1 MSEPKGSFRLLLVRH
16 GETDA
21 NREFRMQ
28 GVSDN
33 SLNEEG
39 RRQLACTADRL
50 AGEKIDAVWA
60 SDLARAIES
69 AEPIAARHG
78 LTVQTDPRL
87 REQDLGDW
95 EGDVWFD
102 LPKLYGQAALDSFM
116 GDMDYGPPGGES
128 KREVLSRVSPAI
140 LEIGA
145 RYEGGTVCIVA
156 HGGPVMMFIYQAMRI
171 PFGKENRFYAA
182 NGSLSELERMDGF
195 WRLVT
200 LNETHFLGVRPAADP
215 QAASCNSGSDPD

>member
-1 MSEPKGSFRLLLVRH
+1 MSGPAADFRLLLVRH

-28 GVSDN
+28 GVSDM

-39 RRQLACTADRL
+39 RRQLACTAERL
-50 AGEKIDAVWA
+50 SGEEIDAIYA
-60 SDLARAIES
+60 SDLTRAIES

-78 LTVQTDPRL
+78 LTVRTDPRL
-87 REQDLGDW
+87 REQNLGDW

-102 LPKLYGQAALDSFM
+102 LPEIYGQAALDSFM
-116 GDMDYGPPGGES
+116 GDMDYGPPGGET
-128 KREVLSRVSPAI
+128 KRSVLERFREAI

-145 RYEGGTVCIVA
+145 RHAGETVCVVT
-156 HGGPVMMFIYQAMRI
+156 HGGPLMTFAYDAMRI

-182 NGSLSELERMDGF
+182 NGSVSEFERWDGF

-200 LNETHFLGVRPAADP
+200 LNETHFLGARPEPDP
-215 QAASCNSGSDPD
+215 QA